1 MPGRSKDPAERARK
15 RQAAIDA
22 GLMRGAPDV
31 VSPTREAG
39 FGAGNDA
46 ALSHGAYVPA
56 MVNPLAERKL
66 EWYLGPDWPEHVK
79 VPYLRPTLWDLAV
92 TETQIEMLDRRIVD
106 QGIDDANAEF
116 TTTVERVTGSMES
129 GDFKRTAESRKTTAT
144 LETRRRLATHR
155 LNLLKELGLTPMAR
169 AKLGKDVS
177 STAVNMASIFTE
189 SEDD

>member
-15 RQAAIDA
+15 REAAIAA
-22 GLMRGAPDV
+22 GLMRGTPDV

-39 FGAGNDA
+39 FGAGNEV

-56 MVNPLAERKL
+56 VVNPLAEAKL

-79 VPYLRPTLWDLAV
+79 LPYLRPTLWDLAV
-92 TETQIEMLDRRIVD
+92 TEVQIELLDRRIQE

-116 TTTVERVTGSMES
+116 TTTVERVTGSME
-129 GDFKRTAESRKTTAT
+129 GGTFKRKAKSKKTTAT
-144 LETRRRLATHR
+144 LETRRRLASHR

-177 STAVNMASIFTE
+177 ATAVNLADVFTE
-189 SEDD
+189 SEDE